1 MTDKKNVFSNIVIVI
16 LTIILFVMITALIFT
31 TEPKEHGYYTVVP
44 AQSMLYSLERES
56 YDTVLEDRY
65 MNSFLSIDP
74 EKNDAYRVP
83 FAAADYYEAAF
94 NLYGYEKA
102 GRTLDAKEYQEKAD
116 ASRQALG
123 QYEYLADR
131 IDEFLN

>member
-1 MTDKKNVFSNIVIVI
+1 MTDKKNIFSNIVIII
-16 LTIILFVMITALIFT
+16 LTIILFIMITALIIT
-31 TEPKEHGYYTVVP
+31 TEPKEHGYYTVIP

-65 MNSFLSIDP
+65 INSLLSIDP

-94 NLYGYEKA
+94 NFYGYEKA
-102 GRTLDAKEYQEKAD
+102 GKTGEAKKYQEAMD
-116 ASRQALG
+116 TSREALG